1 MISAQSCFSL
11 KTPLTAGNSQLNE
24 TISSEASSKGEER
37 STTIP
42 QGSTEKSLEMGGV
55 STKKCRLC
63 GIEKPLSEFY
73 KRSDSGHYRSECKDC
88 IKTLSRFRQTGWTPE
103 AYEKAF
109 IEQDGKCAICGCTLN
124 SSRYTQFAGDHD
136 HKTGKLRGLLCTNCN
151 TALGLMKDSPIRLMN
166 AVDYLNKYSGTD
178 KDIV

>member
-1 MISAQSCFSL
+1 MSAHSCFSL
-11 KTPLTAGNSQLNE
+11 KTPLTSGNSQDAE
-24 TISSEASSKGEER
+24 TIRSKATPKDVEC

-42 QGSTEKSLEMGGV
+42 NGSTEKSLEMGGV
-55 STKKCRLC
+55 GKKRCRIC

-73 KRSDSGHYRSECKDC
+73 LRSDSGKYRSECKSC
-88 IKTLSRFRQTGWTPE
+88 LTALNRFRNSGWTPDDYE
-103 AYEKAF
+103 RAYV
-109 IEQDGKCAICGCTLN
+109 EQDGKCAICGCTLN

-151 TALGLMKDSPIRLMN
+151 TALSLMKDSPIRLKN
-166 AVDYLNKYSGTD
+166 AINYLNKYSRAD